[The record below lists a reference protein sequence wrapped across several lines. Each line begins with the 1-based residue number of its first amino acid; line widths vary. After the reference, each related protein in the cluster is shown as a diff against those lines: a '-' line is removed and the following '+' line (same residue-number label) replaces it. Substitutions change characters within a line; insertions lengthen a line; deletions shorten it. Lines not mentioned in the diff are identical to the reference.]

1 MLPSPKGYCMVLLLA
16 HKKWFKMEGLK
27 TNVAMKKV
35 KEALHKINKLVEGME
50 VHRLRVMLL
59 GYYLYFI
66 ADSAEEEGIR
76 EASYKCIE
84 TLHYGFNRRKI
95 QDVQKRTGLE
105 KLLKIQFKEL

>member
-1 MLPSPKGYCMVLLLA
+1 MVLLLA

-27 TNVAMKKV
+27 ANVAMKKM
-35 KEALHKINKLVEGME
+35 KESLTILKKAVEGME

-66 ADSAEEEGIR
+66 AESSEEEGIR
-76 EASYKCIE
+76 DACYKCIE

-95 QDVQKRTGLE
+95 QDVQNGTGVAR
-105 KLLKIQFKEL
+105 LLKIQFKEL